1 MKKVINEIVK
11 KHSGATDE
19 AIACMV
25 DSGDF
30 SSICKNDLINIIKD
44 INGYFR
50 VMKPYLKDD
59 FTSAIDRVSSITE
72 EDDINTINSALLYVY
87 FTIDI
92 IDDYNK
98 DRKELMKILD
108 KYPALLIYGIAIKII
123 KFRSHLSTDQI
134 TKMIETDS
142 FNELSKDTIFIIS
155 NDISTAL
162 KSIKIIFSNTFI
174 TDAINRINDYAD
186 EKEAAALL
194 CYLFDVIDKK
204 YFATHPSY

>member
-25 DSGDF
+25 DNGDF

-59 FTSAIDRVSSITE
+59 FTSAIDGVSEITE
-72 EDDINTINSALLYVY
+72 EDDINTINTALLYVY

-92 IDDYNK
+92 INDYNNDK
-98 DRKELMKILD
+98 KELMKILD
-108 KYPALLIYGIAIKII
+108 KYPALLIYGIAVKII
-123 KFRSHLSTDQI
+123 KYRSHLSTDQV
-134 TKMIETDS
+134 TNMIAVGNFS
-142 FNELSKDTIFIIS
+142 ELGKDTLFIIN

-162 KSIKIIFSNTFI
+162 KSIKIIFNNSFI
-174 TDAINRINDYAD
+174 TDVINRINEYAD

-204 YFATHPSY
+204 YFATHPSC

>member
-92 IDDYNK
+92 INDYNK
-98 DRKELMKILD
+98 DRKELMTILD

-134 TKMIETDS
+134 TKMIETGS

-155 NDISTAL
+155 NDISAVL

-204 YFATHPSY
+204 YFATHPSC

>member
-59 FTSAIDRVSSITE
+59 FTTAIDGVSSITE

-92 IDDYNK
+92 INDYNK

-123 KFRSHLSTDQI
+123 KYRSHLSTDQI
-134 TKMIETDS
+134 IKMIATGG
-142 FNELSKDTIFIIS
+142 FNELGKDTLFIIN
-155 NDISTAL
+155 NDISVAL
-162 KSIKIIFSNTFI
+162 KSIKIIFNNSFI
-174 TDAINRINDYAD
+174 TDVINRINDYAD

-204 YFATHPSY
+204 YFATHPSC

>member
-19 AIACMV
+19 AIACMI

-59 FTSAIDRVSSITE
+59 FTAAINGVSSITE

-98 DRKELMKILD
+98 DRKELIKILD
-108 KYPALLIYGIAIKII
+108 KYPALLIYGIAVKII
-123 KFRSHLSTDQI
+123 KYQTHLSTDQI
-134 TKMIETDS
+134 TKMIEVGS
-142 FNELSKDTIFIIS
+142 FKELSKDTIFIIS
-155 NDISTAL
+155 NNINAAL

-204 YFATHPSY
+204 YFATHPSC

>member
-25 DSGDF
+25 DDGDF
-30 SSICKNDLINIIKD
+30 SSICKHDLILIIKD
-44 INGYFR
+44 INAYFQ
-50 VMKPYLKDD
+50 VMKQYLKDD
-59 FTSAIDRVSSITE
+59 FTTAINSISSISE

-98 DRKELMKILD
+98 DRKELTKILD
-108 KYPALLIYGIAIKII
+108 KYPALLIYGIVVKII
-123 KFRSHLSTDQI
+123 KYRSHLSTYQV
-134 TKMIETDS
+134 TKMIATGN
-142 FNELSKDTIFIIS
+142 FNELGKDTLFIIN
-155 NDISTAL
+155 NDISVAL
-162 KSIKIIFSNTFI
+162 KSIKIIFNNTFI
-174 TDAINRINDYAD
+174 TDVINRINEYAD
-186 EKEAAALL
+186 EKEASALL

-204 YFATHPSY
+204 YFGTHPSY

>member
-25 DSGDF
+25 DNGDF

-59 FTSAIDRVSSITE
+59 FTSAIDGVSEITE
-72 EDDINTINSALLYVY
+72 EDDINTINTALLYVY

-92 IDDYNK
+92 INDYNNDK
-98 DRKELMKILD
+98 KELMKILD
-108 KYPALLIYGIAIKII
+108 KYPALLIYGIAVKII
-123 KFRSHLSTDQI
+123 KYRSHLSTDQV
-134 TKMIETDS
+134 TNMIAVGNFS
-142 FNELSKDTIFIIS
+142 ELGKDTLFIIN

-162 KSIKIIFSNTFI
+162 KSIKIIFNNSFI
-174 TDAINRINDYAD
+174 TDVINRINDYAD

-194 CYLFDVIDKK
+194 CYLFDVIDRK
-204 YFATHPSY
+204 YFATHPSC

>member
-59 FTSAIDRVSSITE
+59 FTTAIDGVSSITE

-92 IDDYNK
+92 IDDYNNDK
-98 DRKELMKILD
+98 KELMKILD
-108 KYPALLIYGIAIKII
+108 KYPALLIYGIAIKMI
-123 KFRSHLSTDQI
+123 KHRSHLSTDQV
-134 TKMIETDS
+134 TNMIAVGNLS
-142 FNELSKDTIFIIS
+142 ELGKDTLFIIN
-155 NDISTAL
+155 NDISVAL
-162 KSIKIIFSNTFI
+162 KSIKIIFNNSFI
-174 TDAINRINDYAD
+174 TDVINRINEYAD

>member
-59 FTSAIDRVSSITE
+59 FTSAIDGVSSITE

-108 KYPALLIYGIAIKII
+108 KYPALLIYGIAVKII
-123 KFRSHLSTDQI
+123 KYQTHLSTDQI
-134 TKMIETDS
+134 TKMIEVGS

-155 NDISTAL
+155 NNINTAL

-186 EKEAAALL
+186 EKEAVALL

-204 YFATHPSY
+204 YFATHPSC

>member
-25 DSGDF
+25 DNGDF

-59 FTSAIDRVSSITE
+59 FTSAIDGVSEITE
-72 EDDINTINSALLYVY
+72 EDDINTINTALLYVY

-92 IDDYNK
+92 INDYNNDK
-98 DRKELMKILD
+98 KELMKILD
-108 KYPALLIYGIAIKII
+108 KYPALLIYGIAVKII
-123 KFRSHLSTDQI
+123 KYRSHLSTDQV
-134 TKMIETDS
+134 TNMIAVGNFS
-142 FNELSKDTIFIIS
+142 ELGKDTLFIIN

-162 KSIKIIFSNTFI
+162 KSIKIIFNNSFI
-174 TDAINRINDYAD
+174 TDVINRINEYAD

-194 CYLFDVIDKK
+194 CYLFDVIDRK
-204 YFATHPSY
+204 YFATHPSC

>member
-59 FTSAIDRVSSITE
+59 FTTAIDGVSSITE

-92 IDDYNK
+92 IDDYNNDK
-98 DRKELMKILD
+98 KEFMKILD
-108 KYPALLIYGIAIKII
+108 KYPALLIYGIAVKII
-123 KFRSHLSTDQI
+123 KYQTHLSTDQI
-134 TKMIETDS
+134 TKMIEAGS
-142 FNELSKDTIFIIS
+142 FNQLSEDTIFII
-155 NDISTAL
+155 NNKISTAF
-162 KSIKIIFSNTFI
+162 KPIEIIFSNAFI
-174 TDAINRINDYAD
+174 SDVANRINDYAN

>member
-1 MKKVINEIVK
+1 MKKVINEIIK

-19 AIACMV
+19 AIACMI

-59 FTSAIDRVSSITE
+59 FTSAIDGVSSITE

-108 KYPALLIYGIAIKII
+108 KYPALLIYGIAIKMI
-123 KFRSHLSTDQI
+123 KHRSHLSTDQV
-134 TKMIETDS
+134 TNMIAVGNLS
-142 FNELSKDTIFIIS
+142 ELGKDTLFIIN

-162 KSIKIIFSNTFI
+162 KSIKIIFNNSFI
-174 TDAINRINDYAD
+174 TDVINRINEYAD

-204 YFATHPSY
+204 YFATHPSC

>member
-44 INGYFR
+44 INGYFL

-59 FTSAIDRVSSITE
+59 FTSAIDGVSSITE

-108 KYPALLIYGIAIKII
+108 KYPSLLIYGIAVKII
-123 KFRSHLSTDQI
+123 KYQTHLSTDQI
-134 TKMIETDS
+134 TKMIETGS

-155 NDISTAL
+155 NNISTAL

-204 YFATHPSY
+204 YFATHPSC

>member
-92 IDDYNK
+92 INDYNK
-98 DRKELMKILD
+98 DRKELMTILD

-123 KFRSHLSTDQI
+123 KYRSHLSTDQI
-134 TKMIETDS
+134 TKMIETS
-142 FNELSKDTIFIIS
+142 GFNELSKDTLFIIN

-174 TDAINRINDYAD
+174 TDVINRINDYAD

-204 YFATHPSY
+204 YFATHPSC

>member
-59 FTSAIDRVSSITE
+59 FTSAIDGVSSITE
-72 EDDINTINSALLYVY
+72 EDDINAINSALLYVY

-92 IDDYNK
+92 IDDYNNDK
-98 DRKELMKILD
+98 KEFMKILD
-108 KYPALLIYGIAIKII
+108 KYPALLIYGIAIKMI
-123 KFRSHLSTDQI
+123 KHRSHLSTDQV
-134 TKMIETDS
+134 TNMIAVGNLS
-142 FNELSKDTIFIIS
+142 ELGKDTLFIIN

-162 KSIKIIFSNTFI
+162 KSIKIIFNNSFI
-174 TDAINRINDYAD
+174 TDVINRINEYAD

-204 YFATHPSY
+204 YFATHPSC

>member
-1 MKKVINEIVK
+1 
-11 KHSGATDE
+11 
-19 AIACMV
+19 
-25 DSGDF
+25 
-30 SSICKNDLINIIKD
+30 
-44 INGYFR
+44 
-50 VMKPYLKDD
+50 MKPYLKDD

-92 IDDYNK
+92 INDYNK

-134 TKMIETDS
+134 TKMIETGS
-142 FNELSKDTIFIIS
+142 FNELSKDTIFIIN
-155 NDISTAL
+155 NDISAVL

-194 CYLFDVIDKK
+194 CYLFDIIDKK

>member
-19 AIACMV
+19 AIACMI

-59 FTSAIDRVSSITE
+59 FTAAINGVSSITE

-98 DRKELMKILD
+98 DRKELIKILD
-108 KYPALLIYGIAIKII
+108 KYPALLIYGIAVKII
-123 KFRSHLSTDQI
+123 KYQTHLSTDKI
-134 TKMIETDS
+134 NKMIEVGS

-155 NDISTAL
+155 NNINAAL

-204 YFATHPSY
+204 YFATHPSC

>member
-19 AIACMV
+19 AIACMI

-59 FTSAIDRVSSITE
+59 FTTAIDGISSITE
-72 EDDINTINSALLYVY
+72 EDDINTINSAILYVY

-108 KYPALLIYGIAIKII
+108 KYPSLLIYGIAVKII
-123 KFRSHLSTDQI
+123 KYQTHLSTDQI
-134 TKMIETDS
+134 TKMIETGS

-155 NDISTAL
+155 NNISTAL

-174 TDAINRINDYAD
+174 TDVINRINDYAD

-204 YFATHPSY
+204 YFATHPSC

>member
-59 FTSAIDRVSSITE
+59 FTSAIDGVSSITE

-123 KFRSHLSTDQI
+123 KFRSHLSTDQV
-134 TKMIETDS
+134 TKMITTGG
-142 FNELSKDTIFIIS
+142 FNELSKDTLFIVN

-204 YFATHPSY
+204 YFATHPSC

>member
-59 FTSAIDRVSSITE
+59 FTSAIDRASSITE

-92 IDDYNK
+92 INDYNK

-123 KFRSHLSTDQI
+123 KYRSHLSTDQI
-134 TKMIETDS
+134 IKMIATGG
-142 FNELSKDTIFIIS
+142 FNELGKDTLFIIN
-155 NDISTAL
+155 NDISVAL
-162 KSIKIIFSNTFI
+162 KSIKIIFNNSFI
-174 TDAINRINDYAD
+174 TDVINRINDYAD

-204 YFATHPSY
+204 YFATHPSC

>member
-59 FTSAIDRVSSITE
+59 FTTAIDGVSSITE

-92 IDDYNK
+92 IYDYNSDK
-98 DRKELMKILD
+98 KELMKILD
-108 KYPALLIYGIAIKII
+108 KYPELLLYGTVVKII
-123 KFRSHLSTDQI
+123 KYRTHLSTDQI
-134 TKMIETDS
+134 TKMIATG
-142 FNELSKDTIFIIS
+142 NLSKLDKDTLCIINTDIGIILKPIKTIF
-155 NDISTAL
+155 N
-162 KSIKIIFSNTFI
+162 NTFI
-174 TDAINRINDYAD
+174 TDAINRINHYAD

-194 CYLFDVIDKK
+194 CYLFDVIDKE
-204 YFATHPSY
+204 YFATHPSC

>member
-59 FTSAIDRVSSITE
+59 FTAAINGVSSITE

-98 DRKELMKILD
+98 DRKELIKILD
-108 KYPALLIYGIAIKII
+108 KYPALLIYGIAVKII
-123 KFRSHLSTDQI
+123 KYQTHLSTDQI
-134 TKMIETDS
+134 TKMIEVGS

-155 NDISTAL
+155 NNINAAL

-204 YFATHPSY
+204 YFATHPSC

>member
-108 KYPALLIYGIAIKII
+108 KYPALLIYGIAIKMI
-123 KFRSHLSTDQI
+123 KYRSHLSTDQV
-134 TKMIETDS
+134 TNMIAVGNFS
-142 FNELSKDTIFIIS
+142 ELGKDTLFIIN

-162 KSIKIIFSNTFI
+162 RSIKIIFNNSFI
-174 TDAINRINDYAD
+174 TDVINRINEYAD
-186 EKEAAALL
+186 EKEASALL

-204 YFATHPSY
+204 YFATHPSC

>member
-59 FTSAIDRVSSITE
+59 FTSAIDGVSSITE

-98 DRKELMKILD
+98 DRKELMTILD
-108 KYPALLIYGIAIKII
+108 KYPALLIYGIAVKII
-123 KFRSHLSTDQI
+123 KYQTHLSTDQI
-134 TKMIETDS
+134 TKMIETGS

-155 NDISTAL
+155 NNISTTL

-174 TDAINRINDYAD
+174 VDAINRINDYAD

-204 YFATHPSY
+204 YFATHPSC

>member
-59 FTSAIDRVSSITE
+59 FTPAIDGVSSITE

-92 IDDYNK
+92 IDDYNNDK
-98 DRKELMKILD
+98 KELMKILD
-108 KYPALLIYGIAIKII
+108 KYPALLIYGIAIKIVR
-123 KFRSHLSTDQI
+123 FRSHLSTDQI
-134 TKMIETDS
+134 TKMIATGG
-142 FNELSKDTIFIIS
+142 FNELSKDTLFIIN
-155 NDISTAL
+155 NDISVAL
-162 KSIKIIFSNTFI
+162 KSIKIIFNNTFI
-174 TDAINRINDYAD
+174 TDVINRINEYAD

-204 YFATHPSY
+204 YFATHPSC

>member
-92 IDDYNK
+92 INDYNK

-123 KFRSHLSTDQI
+123 KFRSHLSTDQV
-134 TKMIETDS
+134 TKMITTGG
-142 FNELSKDTIFIIS
+142 FNELSKDTLFIIN
-155 NDISTAL
+155 NDISAAL

>member
-123 KFRSHLSTDQI
+123 KYQTHLSTDQI
-134 TKMIETDS
+134 TKMIETGG
-142 FNELSKDTIFIIS
+142 FNELSKDTLFII
-155 NDISTAL
+155 NNNISTAL

-204 YFATHPSY
+204 YFATHPSC

>member
-59 FTSAIDRVSSITE
+59 FTSAIDGISSITE

-98 DRKELMKILD
+98 DRKELMTILD

-134 TKMIETDS
+134 IKMIETGS

-155 NDISTAL
+155 NDISAVL

-174 TDAINRINDYAD
+174 TDAINRINDYVD

-204 YFATHPSY
+204 YFVTHPSC

>member
-44 INGYFR
+44 INGYFQ
-50 VMKPYLKDD
+50 VMKPYLKDE
-59 FTSAIDRVSSITE
+59 FTTAIDGVSSITE

-108 KYPALLIYGIAIKII
+108 KYPALLLYGIVIKII
-123 KFRSHLSTDQI
+123 KYRTHLSTDQI
-134 TKMIETDS
+134 TKMIATGG
-142 FNELSKDTIFIIS
+142 FNELSKDTLFIIN

-174 TDAINRINDYAD
+174 TDVINRINEYTD

-204 YFATHPSY
+204 YFNTHPSY

>member
-30 SSICKNDLINIIKD
+30 SSICKHDLINIVKD
-44 INGYFR
+44 INAYFQ
-50 VMKPYLKDD
+50 VMKPYIKDE
-59 FTSAIDRVSSITE
+59 FATAIDGISSISE

-98 DRKELMKILD
+98 DRKEIMKILD
-108 KYPALLIYGIAIKII
+108 KYPALLLCGIVVKII
-123 KFRSHLSTDQI
+123 KYRSHLSTDQI
-134 TKMIETDS
+134 TKMIATG
-142 FNELSKDTIFIIS
+142 NLSKLDKDTLCIIN
-155 NDISTAL
+155 NDISITL
-162 KSIKIIFSNTFI
+162 KPIKTIFNNTSVMDIIERI
-174 TDAINRINDYAD
+174 RINDFAD
-186 EKEAAALL
+186 EKEASALL
-194 CYLFDVIDKK
+194 HYLFDAINKK
-204 YFATHPSY
+204 YFN

>member
-19 AIACMV
+19 AIACMI

-59 FTSAIDRVSSITE
+59 FTPAIDRVSSITE

-108 KYPALLIYGIAIKII
+108 KYPALLIYGIAVKII
-123 KFRSHLSTDQI
+123 KYQTHLSTDQI
-134 TKMIETDS
+134 TKMIEVGS

-155 NDISTAL
+155 NNINAAL

-204 YFATHPSY
+204 YFATHPSC